1 MSNCF
6 VFNMGYDTS
15 HVTSVLASEG
25 LEDGTRVVL
34 AVVQGLD
41 ERQENSVSD
50 VRNYL
55 DSIDIETELSLV
67 EVSGSMGERIAKFLD
82 ILEGERQKVVS
93 LSGGPRDNLVPLTL
107 AVSASSKGPEKVY
120 MRSDVDSK
128 LQRID
133 IPDTPVD
140 LSDSESGILQSL
152 DGFTSV
158 ESIISELD
166 YSGSTVY
173 RRLSDLE
180 SRELVESRKLDGESC
195 YRLTA
200 TGRLALEVRD

>member
-1 MSNCF
+1 
-6 VFNMGYDTS
+6 MGYDTS

-25 LEDGTRVVL
+25 LEDGITVVL

-82 ILEGERQKVVS
+82 ILEGEREKVVS

-107 AVSASSKGPEKVY
+107 AVSASSKGPEKAY

>member
-1 MSNCF
+1 MSKCF

-34 AVVQGLD
+34 AVVPGLD

-82 ILEGERQKVVS
+82 ILEGEREKVVS

-107 AVSASSKGPEKVY
+107 AVSASQDSPEKVY

-128 LQRID
+128 LQRVN

-140 LSDSESGILQSL
+140 LSDSESYILQSL

-158 ESIISELD
+158 ESVISELD
-166 YSGSTVY
+166 YSDSTVY